1 MVHWWDGQSLY
12 ALIQTFS
19 LSIGGVAQHLISY
32 YKVDDVEQGRL
43 RTPSSLPELAA
54 LEISPEYLDKTHFRV
69 PPRVEYDS
77 DGVPRYRSVTVSSR
91 VF

>member
-1 MVHWWDGQSLY
+1 
-12 ALIQTFS
+12 
-19 LSIGGVAQHLISY
+19 
-32 YKVDDVEQGRL
+32 VDDVEQGRL

-77 DGVPRYRSVTVSSR
+77 DGVPRYRCVLLEAGVIQS
-91 VF
+91 